1 MEAPLE
7 IRYAGVTIGRAQEVR
22 GAEGDVPSFFIPVRD
37 PMPVGTV
44 LRMRSGDRET
54 PVRVI
59 RAVETTDA
67 AACGMQVRTIGEAE
81 EVAPEFIPPPAVVAE
96 KIKPGTPT
104 PVVEVD
110 LASMAEA
117 TAPELSDPAKSPASA
132 TAADPVATPAI
143 EIVEATPAIE
153 IVEATPAMEIVEATP
168 AAKTAAPAVEAAVV
182 APPEPA
188 HRSSSEVAAV
198 PQAVPVAVGS
208 SMTGALRSATESVA
222 IGDAASAV
230 SAEPSVQATASPSP
244 ASAEIPQPGNGA
256 VAEAA
261 PEAGGSTA
269 EYGGQATELPPARP
283 ISGPSGRRKTK
294 KRK

>member
-7 IRYAGVTIGRAQEVR
+7 IRYAGVIIGRAQEVR
-22 GAEGDVPSFFIPVRD
+22 SAEGDAPTLFIPVRD

-44 LRMRSGDRET
+44 LRLRSGDHET
-54 PVRVI
+54 PVRVV
-59 RAVETTDA
+59 RAVECTDA

-81 EVAPEFIPPPAVVAE
+81 EVALEFIPPPAVVAE

-117 TAPELSDPAKSPASA
+117 TAPEVANASASA
-132 TAADPVATPAI
+132 TIPAADPVAAPAT
-143 EIVEATPAIE
+143 EIVA
-153 IVEATPAMEIVEATP
+153 
-168 AAKTAAPAVEAAVV
+168 AAPAVENTTVEASAPTVEGPVTTPVAEAPAV
-182 APPEPA
+182 APTETLSA
-188 HRSSSEVAAV
+188 SSNQVAAV
-198 PQAVPVAVGS
+198 PEAVPTAVGS

-222 IGDAASAV
+222 VAAPAAP
-230 SAEPSVQATASPSP
+230 AEPIQATDSASPSP
-244 ASAEIPQPGNGA
+244 SQAEISRSGNGA

-261 PEAGGSTA
+261 PEAARLTA
-269 EYGGQATELPPARP
+269 EYGGQVTELPPARP

-294 KRK
+294 RRK

>member
-22 GAEGDVPSFFIPVRD
+22 SAKDDVPSFFIPVRD

-44 LRMRSGDRET
+44 LRMRSGDHET
-54 PVRVI
+54 PVRVV

-117 TAPELSDPAKSPASA
+117 TAPELSDPAKSAVSA

-153 IVEATPAMEIVEATP
+153 IVEAAP

-188 HRSSSEVAAV
+188 QRSSSEVAAV

-208 SMTGALRSATESVA
+208 SMTGALRSATESVPT
-222 IGDAASAV
+222 GDASSAV
-230 SAEPSVQATASPSP
+230 SAAPSVQATASPP
-244 ASAEIPQPGNGA
+244 PTSAERPQPGNGT